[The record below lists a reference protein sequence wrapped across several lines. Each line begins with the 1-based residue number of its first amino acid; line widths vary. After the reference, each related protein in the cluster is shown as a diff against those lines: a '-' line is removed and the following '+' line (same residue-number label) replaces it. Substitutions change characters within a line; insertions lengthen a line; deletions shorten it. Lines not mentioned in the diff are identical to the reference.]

1 MQPFLLYSKSTAP
14 HTAGTCSK
22 RLLVPAAKGSSEV
35 NKKHWRFFSNMA
47 ALTLLSACGDST
59 PAAPAAS
66 SEPAMQAVAG
76 SAATATDSPE
86 LTAVDFFE
94 AILVN
99 NDIKEAKRHAMP
111 SLRRVLDGYATGKA
125 VGRTLLNMSFDKV
138 EITIEDTN
146 KNVREFYTDRA
157 DVMLIF
163 TGMKDDAKV
172 VHMRMVKM
180 EKHKGKWLV
189 AVIKDDPFARTGI

>member
-1 MQPFLLYSKSTAP
+1 MQLFCFTAKAQRSKLRR
-14 HTAGTCSK
+14 H
-22 RLLVPAAKGSSEV
+22 AAKGSSKV
-35 NKKHWRFFSNMA
+35 NLKYWRILSSIA
-47 ALTLLSACGDST
+47 AVIYLTGCGDST
-59 PAAPAAS
+59 PAAGT
-66 SEPAMQAVAG
+66 EPAVQAAAG

-94 AILVN
+94 AILID

-111 SLRRVLDGYATGKA
+111 SLRRVLDGYASGKA

-146 KNVREFYTDRA
+146 KNVREFYTDKA

-163 TGMKDDAKV
+163 TGMKDDAKIV
-172 VHMRMVKM
+172 NMRMVKM
-180 EKHKGKWLV
+180 EKHGGKWQV
-189 AVIKDDPFARTGI
+189 AVIKDDPFARTDI

>member
-1 MQPFLLYSKSTAP
+1 MQPFCFTACSRKSK
-14 HTAGTCSK
+14 
-22 RLLVPAAKGSSEV
+22 LLVLSFFHWFIQMSR
-35 NKKHWRFFSNMA
+35 WRFIGCISA
-47 ALTLLSACGDST
+47 AALLSACGDST
-59 PAAPAAS
+59 PANSPA
-66 SEPAMQAVAG
+66 EGGPEVQAAAG

-94 AILVN
+94 AILVDN
-99 NDIKEAKRHAMP
+99 NINEAKRHAAP
-111 SLRRVLDGYATGKA
+111 SLKRVLDGYSSGKA

-146 KNVREFYTDRA
+146 KNVREFYTDKA

-163 TGMKDDAKV
+163 TGIKNDEKI

-189 AVIKDDPFARTGI
+189 VVIKDDPFARTDV

>member
-1 MQPFLLYSKSTAP
+1 MQPFLLYSKRTES
-14 HTAGTCSK
+14 HTAGNFRFRYGDIQMVNWRSIGSIAAVV
-22 RLLVPAAKGSSEV
+22 LL
-35 NKKHWRFFSNMA
+35 
-47 ALTLLSACGDST
+47 TACGDST
-59 PAAPAAS
+59 PTSTTAQ
-66 SEPAMQAVAG
+66 SEPAIQAAAG

-99 NDIKEAKRHAMP
+99 NDIKEAKRHAVP
-111 SLRRVLDGYATGKA
+111 TLKRVLDGYASGKS
-125 VGRTLLNMSFDKV
+125 VGRTLLNMSFDHV

-163 TGMKDDAKV
+163 TGKKNDEKV
-172 VHMRMVKM
+172 VNMRMVKM
-180 EKHKGKWLV
+180 EKHNGKWLV
-189 AVIKDDPFARTGI
+189 AVIKDDPFARTDI

>member
-1 MQPFLLYSKSTAP
+1 MNIKPWHLF
-14 HTAGTCSK
+14 
-22 RLLVPAAKGSSEV
+22 SSL
-35 NKKHWRFFSNMA
+35 A

-59 PAAPAAS
+59 PATPAAS
-66 SEPAMQAVAG
+66 SEPAIQAAAG

-94 AILVN
+94 AILVD
-99 NDIKEAKRHAMP
+99 NDIKEAKRHAVP
-111 SLRRVLDGYATGKA
+111 TLRRVLDGYSSGKA

-146 KNVREFYTDRA
+146 KNVREFYTDKA

-172 VHMRMVKM
+172 VNMRMVKM
-180 EKHKGKWLV
+180 EKHSGKWQV

>member
-1 MQPFLLYSKSTAP
+1 MQPFCFTACGRKST
-14 HTAGTCSK
+14 
-22 RLLVPAAKGSSEV
+22 LLFLSIFHWLIQMSR
-35 NKKHWRFFSNMA
+35 WRFISCLSAVVF
-47 ALTLLSACGDST
+47 LSACGDS
-59 PAAPAAS
+59 APANS
-66 SEPAMQAVAG
+66 PTETDPAVQAVAG

-94 AILVN
+94 AILVD
-99 NDIKEAKRHAMP
+99 NDLKEAKRHAAP
-111 SLRRVLDGYATGKA
+111 SLKRVLDGYSSGKA

-146 KNVREFYTDRA
+146 KNVREFYTDKA

-163 TGMKDDAKV
+163 TGIKDDAKV
-172 VHMRMVKM
+172 VNMRMVKM

-189 AVIKDDPFARTGI
+189 VVIKDDPFARTDI

>member
-1 MQPFLLYSKSTAP
+1 MLLDEKGCLVQPFCFTAP
-14 HTAGTCSK
+14 SWRRKLIASAATRSDK
-22 RLLVPAAKGSSEV
+22 RNMKNWRLLNSI
-35 NKKHWRFFSNMA
+35 
-47 ALTLLSACGDST
+47 ALVLMLSACGEPAPGGDSSAT
-59 PAAPAAS
+59 VPAA
-66 SEPAMQAVAG
+66 AG

-86 LTAVDFFE
+86 LTAVDFFK
-94 AILVN
+94 AILVE
-99 NDIKEAKRHAMP
+99 NDIKEAKRHAVP
-111 SLRRVLDGYATGKA
+111 TLRRVLDGYASGKA

-146 KNVREFYTDRA
+146 KNVREFYTDKA

-180 EKHKGKWLV
+180 EKHNGKWQV

>member
-1 MQPFLLYSKSTAP
+1 MNIKPWHLF
-14 HTAGTCSK
+14 
-22 RLLVPAAKGSSEV
+22 SSL
-35 NKKHWRFFSNMA
+35 A

-59 PAAPAAS
+59 PAAPPPAS

-94 AILVN
+94 AILVD
-99 NDIKEAKRHAMP
+99 NDIKEAKRHAVP
-111 SLRRVLDGYATGKA
+111 TLRRVLDGYSSGKA

-180 EKHKGKWLV
+180 EKHSGKWQV

>member
-1 MQPFLLYSKSTAP
+1 MQPFLLYSKSAAQ
-14 HTAGTCSK
+14 HTAQTRSNK
-22 RLLVPAAKGSSEV
+22 LLVPAAKGSSKV
-35 NKKHWRFFSNMA
+35 NFKNWRILSSIA
-47 ALTLLSACGDST
+47 AVIYLTGCGDST
-59 PAAPAAS
+59 PAADT
-66 SEPAMQAVAG
+66 EPAVQAAAG

-94 AILVN
+94 AILID

-111 SLRRVLDGYATGKA
+111 SLRRVLDGYASGKA

-146 KNVREFYTDRA
+146 KNVREFYTDKA

-172 VHMRMVKM
+172 VNMRMVKM
-180 EKHKGKWLV
+180 EKHGGKWQV
-189 AVIKDDPFARTGI
+189 AVIKDDPFARTDI

>member
-1 MQPFLLYSKSTAP
+1 MNIKYRRLFSSVTAL
-14 HTAGTCSK
+14 A
-22 RLLVPAAKGSSEV
+22 
-35 NKKHWRFFSNMA
+35 F
-47 ALTLLSACGDST
+47 LSACGDPT
-59 PAAPAAS
+59 PAGPTAGT
-66 SEPAMQAVAG
+66 EPAVQAAAG

-86 LTAVDFFE
+86 LTAIDFFE
-94 AILVN
+94 AILVDN
-99 NDIKEAKRHAMP
+99 NIQEAKRHAMP
-111 SLRRVLDGYATGKA
+111 SLRRVLDGYASGKA

-146 KNVREFYTDRA
+146 KNVREFYTDKA

-180 EKHKGKWLV
+180 EKHGGKWQV
-189 AVIKDDPFARTGI
+189 AIIKDDPFARTGI